1 MSKRGRY
8 ISLSRRHLLQQALAL
23 ALSLNLPRTGWA
35 DKPKKILRQIPS
47 SGETLPAI
55 GMGTWLT
62 FGIDLDDRAALRTRT
77 AILKTFFD
85 LGGEVIDSSPMYGTA
100 EEVLGECLKKLEAT
114 PALFAATKVWTS
126 GWRAG
131 VRQMERSGLLWDV
144 ERFDL
149 MQVHNLLDWET
160 HLATLKEWKAAGRI
174 RYLGVTTSHGRRHAE
189 LSRIMETEPLDF
201 VQLTYNLLDREA
213 EQRLLPQAKERGI
226 AVLVNRPF
234 QGGRLFNRFASQS
247 LPGWASAIDC
257 TTWAQF
263 FLKFIISHPA
273 VTCAIPA
280 TSQVEHMRENMGAC
294 YGRLPDAKLRQRM
307 LEYVRGL

>member
-1 MSKRGRY
+1 MRNRSV
-8 ISLSRRHLLQQALAL
+8 SLSRRRLLQQALAL
-23 ALSLNLPRTGWA
+23 TLALGLKLPRVGRA
-35 DKPKKILRQIPS
+35 ERPQKILRQIPA
-47 SGETLPAI
+47 SGESLPVI

-62 FGIDLDDRAALRTRT
+62 FGIDPDDQGALRTRT
-77 AILKTFFD
+77 TILETFFAQ
-85 LGGEVIDSSPMYGTA
+85 GGEVIDSSPMYGSA
-100 EEVLGECLKKLEAT
+100 EEVVGKCLARLDLR
-114 PALFAATKVWTS
+114 PGLFAATKVWTS

-131 VRQMERSGLLWDV
+131 VRQMERSKLLWDV

-174 RYLGVTTSHGRRHAE
+174 RYLGVTTSHGRRHSE
-189 LSRIMETEPLDF
+189 LGKIMETEQLDF

-213 EQRLLPQAKERGI
+213 EQRLLPLAKERGI

-234 QGGRLFNRFASQS
+234 QGGGLFRRFASKP
-247 LPGWASAIDC
+247 LPEWASEIDC
-257 TTWAQF
+257 DNWAQF

-280 TSQVEHMRENMGAC
+280 TSKVAHMRENMGAG
-294 YGRLPDAKLRQRM
+294 YGRLPDTKRRQQM
-307 LEYVRGL
+307 LDYIRSL

>member
-1 MSKRGRY
+1 MSKRDRY
-8 ISLSRRHLLQQALAL
+8 ISLSRRRLLQQALAL
-23 ALSLNLPRTGWA
+23 TLSLNLPRSGWA
-35 DKPKKILRQIPS
+35 DKPQKILRQIPS

-62 FGIDLDDRAALRTRT
+62 FGIDLDDRAALRTRR
-77 AILKTFFD
+77 AILKTFFE
-85 LGGEVIDSSPMYGTA
+85 LGGEVIDSSPMYGSA
-100 EEVLGECLKKLEAT
+100 EEVLGDCLKKLEST

-131 VRQMERSGLLWDV
+131 VRQMERSRLLWDV

-234 QGGRLFNRFASQS
+234 QGGGLFNRFASQP
-247 LPGWASAIDC
+247 LPAWASAIDC
-257 TTWAQF
+257 TNWAQF